1 MSPLIPAA
9 AVAVAGYHGGLSPQ
23 ALALLSF
30 VTASVGISFL
40 GFPAQ
45 KCTDSGDLSP
55 LSRVGVL
62 FTCCAVALLIG
73 YNASLRSTAART
85 PALPTTA
92 PVAFLEGTVERVS
105 QSGNSTTAR
114 VRLEWAGAASPTG
127 DATVS
132 GSARGTASIRVP
144 REATLVAGWRYRFR
158 LAPARA
164 PRRTDAA
171 VVYQASSATALSET
185 TPRAYLLD
193 RVRDRVL
200 RSGGEA
206 APLLLAL
213 LLGEDDLLSPAV
225 LSSFRRS
232 GTLHLLALS
241 GMHLGV
247 LSVAAGAIATRL
259 IGKKSGLVVAVAAAC
274 FYVALI
280 GPRPGLVR
288 AALLLAA
295 GAATRLVGRRPALVD
310 LLAATFLTH
319 LLVAPE
325 GAFSLAFGLS
335 YASLAGIAVFSPILL
350 RWGKASVPPA
360 VLGPLAAG
368 AGAQIAT
375 LPLVV
380 AAFGAVY
387 PVGIVAT
394 AVLGPLVLLFMMV
407 GAVIVVADAAWLYL
421 LVVPL
426 LERLSTLISRLG
438 RAFAKAPGIEF
449 SEPAASRLTPVVIG
463 AAALLLLAGLVLGS
477 YYRYHRVGDSL
488 VRARRQPD
496 KDSFTTL

>member
-1 MSPLIPAA
+1 
-9 AVAVAGYHGGLSPQ
+9 
-23 ALALLSF
+23 
-30 VTASVGISFL
+30 
-40 GFPAQ
+40 
-45 KCTDSGDLSP
+45 
-55 LSRVGVL
+55 
-62 FTCCAVALLIG
+62 
-73 YNASLRSTAART
+73 
-85 PALPTTA
+85 
-92 PVAFLEGTVERVS
+92 
-105 QSGNSTTAR
+105 
-114 VRLEWAGAASPTG
+114 
-127 DATVS
+127 
-132 GSARGTASIRVP
+132 
-144 REATLVAGWRYRFR
+144 
-158 LAPARA
+158 
-164 PRRTDAA
+164 
-171 VVYQASSATALSET
+171 
-185 TPRAYLLD
+185 
-193 RVRDRVL
+193 
-200 RSGGEA
+200 
-206 APLLLAL
+206 
-213 LLGEDDLLSPAV
+213 DDLLSPAV

-438 RAFAKAPGIEF
+438 RAFAKAPGIEL
-449 SEPAASRLTPVVIG
+449 SEPVASRLTPVVIG